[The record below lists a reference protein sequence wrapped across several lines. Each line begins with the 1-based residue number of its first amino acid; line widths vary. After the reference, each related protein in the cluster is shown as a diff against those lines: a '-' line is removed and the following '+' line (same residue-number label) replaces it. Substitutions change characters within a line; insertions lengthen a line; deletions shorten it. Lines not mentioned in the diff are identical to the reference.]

1 MRLNFRK
8 LTTAASV
15 AVVSALAWSGSVQA
29 PPQILGLVAS
39 NGPIPLKCD
48 SYYCAAEFTTFCL
61 QQERKGAP
69 RNHVYH
75 AHNGGEGIRILGP
88 KATGEVVEMANG
100 SALEIIAPRGQT
112 VVNMS
117 VPKRMLDKFGV
128 TKVAIEIA
136 PNVSLLPQ
144 EKPNDYNAQ
153 SEQDIA
159 IATGP
164 LRELGTKL
172 VDQNKAKV
180 AAADVLN
187 RVITLLPEGNRAAS
201 TRLRNSV
208 WEKVAASLPKDDVYN
223 GAITDAKQTFD
234 SCHVHSTGKAFTR
247 STSVTGRNS
256 LSLRNCLTIG
266 HDELISPLNKTYW
279 EAVKFGS

>member
-29 PPQILGLVAS
+29 APQILGLVAS

-61 QQERKGAP
+61 QQERKGPP

-88 KATGEVVEMANG
+88 EATGEVVEMANG

-144 EKPNDYNAQ
+144 ENPTITTL
-153 SEQDIA
+153 SPSRIS
-159 IATGP
+159 
-164 LRELGTKL
+164 
-172 VDQNKAKV
+172 
-180 AAADVLN
+180 
-187 RVITLLPEGNRAAS
+187 RVQPARCANWAPSLS
-201 TRLRNSV
+201 TRT
-208 WEKVAASLPKDDVYN
+208 KPKWR
-223 GAITDAKQTFD
+223 QRM
-234 SCHVHSTGKAFTR
+234 S
-247 STSVTGRNS
+247 
-256 LSLRNCLTIG
+256 
-266 HDELISPLNKTYW
+266 
-279 EAVKFGS
+279 